1 MGQYSLSA
9 WYNDFCGYGAKL
21 IVSWSLTS
29 DGNHVTQN
37 NHPPKSGTDWKALIQ
52 DALWHRDG
60 NYNHQVQTLIVVV
73 TLVSV
78 FAAILNSVPALDAF
92 DPVFGFSEKICAIFF
107 MLEFGVRLWTTD
119 DRQGYVFSFWGLVD
133 MISFVPI
140 IIALI
145 PFDAAI
151 VAQQMKILLVMR
163 AFRIA
168 KVTRAYIEGVR
179 AANSGDVS
187 QDLNVKA
194 YFLTLFTAAIGN
206 GAVMYALEGHQP
218 HYGTMPRAI
227 LEVMKIF
234 MGTAGWPTQTLGGEL
249 FIVIVRFQAL
259 CLLGL
264 LIEVM
269 GGFMRGLLFGINDGG
284 SLHGGEAVKA
294 QGAALHDD
302 R

>member
-1 MGQYSLSA
+1 MSLNS
-9 WYNDFCGYGAKL
+9 Y
-21 IVSWSLTS
+21 
-29 DGNHVTQN
+29 
-37 NHPPKSGTDWKALIQ
+37 PPRSGTDWKAIIQ
-52 DALWHRDG
+52 NALWHRG
-60 NYNHQVQTLIVVV
+60 EHYNHQVQTSIVVV

-92 DPVFGFSEKICAIFF
+92 DPVFGFSEKLCAVFF
-107 MLEFGVRLWTTD
+107 MLEFMLRLWTCD
-119 DRQGYVFSFWGLVD
+119 DRQAYVFSFWGLVD

-140 IIALI
+140 IVALI
-145 PFDAAI
+145 PFDAAV

-206 GAVMYALEGHQP
+206 GAVMYALEGQQP

-284 SLHGGEAVKA
+284 SLHGGEAAKA